1 MDNMSQ
7 DEKRKMENEKHHPY
21 EKSTKYSSKQ
31 SHVYKNP
38 YFLSQSLNKM
48 FPKKKGDTNAQS

>member
-7 DEKRKMENEKHHPY
+7 DEKRKEENEKHHPY
-21 EKSTKYSSKQ
+21 NKSTKYSSKK

-38 YFLSQSLNKM
+38 YLLQDSLNKI
-48 FPKKKGDTNAQS
+48 FTKKKREENA

>member
-7 DEKRKMENEKHHPY
+7 DERRKLENEKHHPY
-21 EKSTKYSSKQ
+21 DKSTKYSNKK

-38 YFLSQSLNKM
+38 YFLADSLNKM
-48 FPKKKGDTNAQS
+48 FPKKGGNKNA